1 MQNNS
6 YDSRMERGI
15 ADLSEAVGQQREP
28 AKSQKGKIP
37 IQTMPTLEDITSQK
51 VFDAHPP
58 VQSAN
63 GKEFVH
69 QMVEKISRQQPQDR
83 SSKMPSFD
91 LADKILAQQR
101 KIAALKRKS
110 PPQNDNQPPS
120 QPKPVQISSM
130 PPAPASPQQKI
141 IADIVTKEI
150 MALSTA
156 R

>member
-28 AKSQKGKIP
+28 AKPQKGKIP
-37 IQTMPTLEDITSQK
+37 IRTMPTLEDITGKK
-51 VFDAHPP
+51 VSDAHPL

-69 QMVEKISRQQPQDR
+69 QMVEKISRHQPQDR
-83 SSKMPSFD
+83 SSKMPSFN

-110 PPQNDNQPPS
+110 PLENNNQPPN
-120 QPKPVQISSM
+120 QPKPVHISSV

-141 IADIVTKEI
+141 IADIVAKEI
-150 MALSTA
+150 MALSAA